1 MTILALHH
9 VQLAMPPGGES
20 RATDFYE
27 GLLGIP
33 RVAKPA
39 HLEARG
45 GCWFESS
52 SVRVHLGVESGFR
65 PAEKAHPAFL
75 VDDLD
80 GLRRSLTDADVP
92 ISDDEPLPGFARFYT
107 SDPFGN
113 RIEILASDQTRGP
126 AS

>member
-33 RVAKPA
+33 RVTKPA

-52 SVRVHLGVESGFR
+52 SVRVHLGVEPGFR

-80 GLRRSLTDADVP
+80 DLRRILGDADVP
-92 ISDDEPLPGFARFYT
+92 IIDDEPLAGFTRFYT

-113 RIEILASDQTRGP
+113 RIEILARDGK
-126 AS
+126 

>member
-9 VQLAMPPGGES
+9 VQLAMPPDGES

-27 GLLGIP
+27 GILGIP

-52 SVRVHLGVESGFR
+52 SVRVHLGVEPGFR
-65 PAEKAHPAFL
+65 TAEKAHTAFL

-80 GLRRSLTDADVP
+80 GLRRSLADAHVP
-92 ISDDEPLPGFARFYT
+92 IIDDEPLGGFDRFYIA
-107 SDPFGN
+107 DPFGN
-113 RIEILASDQTRGP
+113 RIEILASDGHSHP
-126 AS
+126 E